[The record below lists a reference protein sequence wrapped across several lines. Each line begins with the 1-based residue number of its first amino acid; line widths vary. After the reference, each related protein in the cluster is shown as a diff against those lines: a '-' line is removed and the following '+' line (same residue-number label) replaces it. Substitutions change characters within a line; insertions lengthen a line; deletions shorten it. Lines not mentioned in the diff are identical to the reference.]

1 MGKYEPKDWKSIE
14 SGKKPLSGNVTD
26 RVVEDYM
33 AHHGKIKSPKISG
46 RVFTSPRKRMGGS
59 VPKKRGGSKPTL
71 DDMQRDH
78 ADAVRNY
85 GKTGAKVPKAR
96 KATAIR
102 EATTNAAE
110 DYVNSLDLSKA
121 EDDYHSLMD
130 EASKERKGSRYDK
143 KTRMWYNPTG
153 MPSRSHCGATSSVLA
168 RRGLGKRVEG
178 QYHNTWDKKGVDH
191 SWIENDKG
199 HIIDASRDQFH
210 GDNEKGIKTIKQ
222 THPDYKHYKKNPSCP
237 NCGST
242 SPKQHFTNMHS
253 KCTGKD
259 CGKVTDDGAK
269 YFKDHHK
276 REPKNQDELDEFRK
290 RYTKEAERIHG
301 LSKAEEKEQA
311 MDQEEDLEELT
322 DGELEEIEKRF
333 EGIKRKLRNVK
344 TRLNDVYEKDH
355 PLETP
360 KLTEGGAKVL
370 AEAESKV
377 DDKKRL
383 ESREQQSMYKSN
395 KVPKKVRPESP
406 NKDNNY
412 QTQLDKPIQWKALKD
427 KVQVNKTWET
437 WLDKT
442 LNQQNRRMQEPRHSK
457 DSEDVDNTQTG
468 VTELPKQYKGL
479 AYGMTKPDSSKDT
492 NLRTRLKLPFDN
504 RSGKVLGTE
513 NKLTRDQAKIQSD
526 SLVHQ
531 MFHDPEGFKK
541 RVGISTGE
549 KPEPDVHKKP
559 QSKEPPRE
567 EPEWAKRSRA
577 GGGKPQLRGKA
588 ENSFEKKIRELHRIS
603 MDNNEDYGKG
613 TKPNLWFGDPIS
625 DQKENKGKQG
635 KINEMLKSWEIWLER
650 KKDQGQGDARYANPH
665 ETGMEDPRKLQV
677 TRDDFDM
684 EDEKDE
690 DNKPYKER
698 DHKSE

>member
-33 AHHGKIKSPKISG
+33 AHHGEIKSPKISG

-110 DYVNSLDLSKA
+110 DYVNSLDL
-121 EDDYHSLMD
+121 
-130 EASKERKGSRYDK
+130 G
-143 KTRMWYNPTG
+143 
-153 MPSRSHCGATSSVLA
+153 
-168 RRGLGKRVEG
+168 
-178 QYHNTWDKKGVDH
+178 
-191 SWIENDKG
+191 
-199 HIIDASRDQFH
+199 
-210 GDNEKGIKTIKQ
+210 
-222 THPDYKHYKKNPSCP
+222 
-237 NCGST
+237 
-242 SPKQHFTNMHS
+242 
-253 KCTGKD
+253 
-259 CGKVTDDGAK
+259 
-269 YFKDHHK
+269 
-276 REPKNQDELDEFRK
+276 
-290 RYTKEAERIHG
+290 
-301 LSKAEEKEQA
+301 KAEEKEQA

-427 KVQVNKTWET
+427 KVQVKKTWET
-437 WLDKT
+437 WLENKADT
-442 LNQQNRRMQEPRHSK
+442 QTRRSQNPRTSI
-457 DSEDVDNTQTG
+457 DGESVDNTHAG
-468 VTELPKQYKGL
+468 KTELPDTFGNL
-479 AYGMTKPDSSKDT
+479 AYGSYKRNSPTDT
-492 NLRTRLKLPFDN
+492 DKRIKLRLEPHRPKIGRPKGD
-504 RSGKVLGTE
+504 RGVE

-531 MFHDPEGFKK
+531 MYHDPEGFKK
-541 RVGISTGE
+541 RVGLPTGE

-588 ENSFEKKIRELHRIS
+588 EKYVESEEDKINATKLNEKRAIRE
-603 MDNNEDYGKG
+603 GKV
-613 TKPNLWFGDPIS
+613 KPPTPKHLVKPTW
-625 DQKENKGKQG
+625 KA
-635 KINEMLKSWEIWLER
+635 WLE
-650 KKDQGQGDARYANPH
+650 KDQGQGDARYANPH

>member
-33 AHHGKIKSPKISG
+33 AHHGEIKSPKISG

-110 DYVNSLDLSKA
+110 DYVNSLDLS
-121 EDDYHSLMD
+121 
-130 EASKERKGSRYDK
+130 
-143 KTRMWYNPTG
+143 
-153 MPSRSHCGATSSVLA
+153 
-168 RRGLGKRVEG
+168 GLG
-178 QYHNTWDKKGVDH
+178 
-191 SWIENDKG
+191 
-199 HIIDASRDQFH
+199 
-210 GDNEKGIKTIKQ
+210 
-222 THPDYKHYKKNPSCP
+222 
-237 NCGST
+237 
-242 SPKQHFTNMHS
+242 
-253 KCTGKD
+253 
-259 CGKVTDDGAK
+259 
-269 YFKDHHK
+269 
-276 REPKNQDELDEFRK
+276 
-290 RYTKEAERIHG
+290 
-301 LSKAEEKEQA
+301 KAEEKEQA

-437 WLDKT
+437 WLENKADT
-442 LNQQNRRMQEPRHSK
+442 QTRRSQNPRTSI
-457 DSEDVDNTQTG
+457 DGESVDNTHAG
-468 VTELPKQYKGL
+468 KTELPDTFGNL
-479 AYGMTKPDSSKDT
+479 AYGSYKRNSPTDT
-492 NLRTRLKLPFDN
+492 DKRIKLRLEPHRPKIGRPKGD
-504 RSGKVLGTE
+504 RGVE

-531 MFHDPEGFKK
+531 MFHDTEGFKK

-588 ENSFEKKIRELHRIS
+588 EKYVESEEDKINATKLNEKRAIRE
-603 MDNNEDYGKG
+603 GKV
-613 TKPNLWFGDPIS
+613 KPPTPKHLVKPTW
-625 DQKENKGKQG
+625 KA
-635 KINEMLKSWEIWLER
+635 WLE
-650 KKDQGQGDARYANPH
+650 KDQGQGDARYANPH

>member
-14 SGKKPLSGNVTD
+14 SGKKPLTGNVTD

-33 AHHGKIKSPKISG
+33 AHHGKTKSPKISG

-71 DDMQRDH
+71 DDMKRDH

-110 DYVNSLDLSKA
+110 DYVNSLDL
-121 EDDYHSLMD
+121 DRLT
-130 EASKERKGSRYDK
+130 
-143 KTRMWYNPTG
+143 KT
-153 MPSRSHCGATSSVLA
+153 
-168 RRGLGKRVEG
+168 
-178 QYHNTWDKKGVDH
+178 
-191 SWIENDKG
+191 
-199 HIIDASRDQFH
+199 
-210 GDNEKGIKTIKQ
+210 
-222 THPDYKHYKKNPSCP
+222 
-237 NCGST
+237 
-242 SPKQHFTNMHS
+242 
-253 KCTGKD
+253 
-259 CGKVTDDGAK
+259 
-269 YFKDHHK
+269 
-276 REPKNQDELDEFRK
+276 
-290 RYTKEAERIHG
+290 
-301 LSKAEEKEQA
+301 EEKEQA

-333 EGIKRKLRNVK
+333 EGIKRKLRGVK
-344 TRLNDVYEKDH
+344 TRINDVYEKDH

-360 KLTEGGAKVL
+360 KLTEGGAEIL
-370 AEAESKV
+370 AEAEAKV

-395 KVPKKVRPESP
+395 KVPKKIRPESP
-406 NKDNNY
+406 NKENNY

-427 KVQVNKTWET
+427 KVQVKKTWET

-492 NLRTRLKLPFDN
+492 DLRAKLKLPFDN

-588 ENSFEKKIRELHRIS
+588 EKYVESEEDKINATKLNEKRAIRE
-603 MDNNEDYGKG
+603 GKV
-613 TKPNLWFGDPIS
+613 KPPTPKHLVKPTW
-625 DQKENKGKQG
+625 KA
-635 KINEMLKSWEIWLER
+635 WLE
-650 KKDQGQGDARYANPH
+650 KDQGQGDARYANPH

>member
-14 SGKKPLSGNVTD
+14 SGKKPLTGNVTD

-33 AHHGKIKSPKISG
+33 AHHGKTKSPKISG

-71 DDMQRDH
+71 DDMKRDH

-130 EASKERKGSRYDK
+130 EASKERKGSSYDK

-153 MPSRSHCGATSSVLA
+153 MPSREHCGATSSVLA

-242 SPKQHFTNMHS
+242 SPKQHLTNMYS

-259 CGKVTDDGAK
+259 CGKLTDDGAK
-269 YFKDHHK
+269 YFKHHHK
-276 REPKNQDELDEFRK
+276 REPKNRDELNEFRK
-290 RYTKEAERIHG
+290 IYMKEAERIHG

-333 EGIKRKLRNVK
+333 EGIKRKLRGVK
-344 TRLNDVYEKDH
+344 TRINDVYEKDH

-360 KLTEGGAKVL
+360 KLTEGGAEIL
-370 AEAESKV
+370 AEAEAKV

-395 KVPKKVRPESP
+395 KVPKKIRPESP
-406 NKDNNY
+406 NKENNY

-427 KVQVNKTWET
+427 KVQVKKTWEI
-437 WLDKT
+437 WLENKADT
-442 LNQQNRRMQEPRHSK
+442 QTRRSQNPRTSV
-457 DSEDVDNTQTG
+457 DGESVDNTHAG
-468 VTELPKQYKGL
+468 KTELPDTFGNL
-479 AYGMTKPDSSKDT
+479 AYGSYKRDSPTDT
-492 NLRTRLKLPFDN
+492 DKRIKLRLEPHRPKIGRPKGD
-504 RSGKVLGTE
+504 RGVE

-531 MFHDPEGFKK
+531 MFHDTEGFKK
-541 RVGISTGE
+541 RVGLPTGQ
-549 KPEPDVHKKP
+549 KPEPDVEKKP

-577 GGGKPQLRGKA
+577 GGGKPRLRGKA
-588 ENSFEKKIRELHRIS
+588 EKYVESEEDKINATKLNEKRAIRE
-603 MDNNEDYGKG
+603 GKV
-613 TKPNLWFGDPIS
+613 KPPTPKHLVKPTW
-625 DQKENKGKQG
+625 KA
-635 KINEMLKSWEIWLER
+635 WLE
-650 KKDQGQGDARYANPH
+650 KDQGQGDARYANPH